1 MSYNTKLE
9 DRIDHFFIDNEMLE
23 KKKQMGGVGWLIN
36 GNMCFG
42 IFEELLVLRFEKSI
56 ARSLISKKGVSPFEQ
71 EDDELD
77 GFISLEPIIYNNNKA
92 FRKFL
97 THSFEYT
104 STLPQKEHDMEDDDL
119 DIDI

>member
-42 IFEELLVLRFEKSI
+42 IFEDLLVLRFEESI
-56 ARSLISKKGVSPFEQ
+56 ARSLIAKKGVSPFEQ
-71 EDDELD
+71 DDDNLV
-77 GFISLEPIIYNNNKA
+77 GFISLQPIIYNNNKA

-104 STLPQKEHDMEDDDL
+104 STLPAKEHDLEDDDL
-119 DIDI
+119 DIEI

>member
-1 MSYNTKLE
+1 MSYNSKLE
-9 DRIDHFFIDNEMLE
+9 DRIDHFFIDNELLE

-42 IFEELLVLRFEKSI
+42 IFEDLLVVRFEESI
-56 ARSLISKKGVSPFEQ
+56 ARSLVSKKGVSLFEQ
-71 EDDELD
+71 DQEELT
-77 GFISLEPIIYNNNKA
+77 GFISLQPVIYNNNKA

-104 STLPQKEHDMEDDDL
+104 SSLPAKKHDDTENLDL
-119 DIDI
+119 DL